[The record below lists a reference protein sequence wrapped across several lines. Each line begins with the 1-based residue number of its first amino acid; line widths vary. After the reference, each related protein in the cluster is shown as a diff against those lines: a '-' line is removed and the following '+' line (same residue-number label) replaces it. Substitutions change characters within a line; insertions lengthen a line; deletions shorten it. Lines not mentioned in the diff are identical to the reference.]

1 MAVSF
6 RLYRL
11 ENSDEI
17 NDVAIVDDASD
28 DIVVEEMSDI
38 EETLEIEEA
47 KFRLSNV
54 DVSVSG
60 LTKAGGDHR
69 MEGADSVVSPWV
81 FEVQENNSVRFTG
94 LVDPDSITYN
104 ASTERTSFTVLS
116 FLEILDSVGNIP
128 ARYKYETELRKVWP
142 TDPNTYF
149 CFLLNTFDDVG
160 SVGDIL
166 RFEKEGI
173 EFRFPITAT
182 KDSLNPEVTDYNPDR
197 DDSFGPFLF
206 IPNPGTRNQLPPSL
220 VDGTANDEVVFIEVN
235 EVQVVQGTRNVTRY
249 DYNYYINKNSDFG
262 ELLMNRYLADTP
274 EGEAKDLP
282 PGEEIS
288 LEVVDPNNDF
298 PLFLRRLETKSL
310 KNVEDFIFLKSN
322 RTQDQYITGGFFP
335 YENASIQMRASEI
348 LTQLELGD
356 EIELIG
362 NRKWG
367 YAPPNPLAN
376 YKLKGVL
383 KGIFTVPD
391 MAFSDSRL
399 GVIRNLFDTAAF
411 DDNNWDVRDIRLDKE
426 VEYPASPL
434 KALRLIQN
442 TTKIL
447 LRERFGTR
455 TTANGDVVPSF
466 WLEIKERDKLFDT
479 ATAPNSG
486 ERIQSWE
493 EKVSSNPL
501 RAVVVRPNKEY
512 LKRKDRE
519 NVGFYFQGIEQYE
532 QQTEEARQAR
542 NETTIPEGDRV
553 LEIEV
558 AKIPRYGDTPSES
571 SPDDE
576 SGYIYGG
583 DGKSVRNDPV
593 FKKLAKF
600 YFEHF
605 SKIDKE
611 VEFSVGRRDLPWLGE
626 YRHFQI
632 GSEIDDFV
640 FITKKSSSLRRDSF
654 TTTFEG
660 RIGEPVPTEFEDP
673 VAIILGRNEFYGDG
687 SDTVPIFLDGSSSYS
702 PQSDALSLF
711 WEYREAGDTTWN
723 AFPSEDQSPVL
734 DSSLTLPSDVE
745 RIGYEVRLTV
755 SSPEDVNDGIYT
767 KNILI
772 ERTAP
777 DEGFIDS
784 TELNFDK
791 SITVI
796 GSDQY
801 GYIAIKPTAETSID
815 TIEVRKQSGGEIKDG
830 APFSLMNQYTG
841 ESDNPPVPTDL
852 EPPYYWERVLL
863 RTIHNST
870 IEVKANFVRKVLEKD
885 VKQTFTFDRALQPG
899 IEDFFIDNW
908 ELDPDPDSDEDLFFY
923 EVTFKFYPNEDV
935 GQVKIEYRVPW
946 IGDPDPP
953 YSEVEGSPITSVN
966 NNELNTFTTDIQ
978 SPVSSGSIQTRAI
991 PIADL

>member
-17 NDVAIVDDASD
+17 DDVAIVDDASD

-38 EETLEIEEA
+38 EETLEIEKA

-54 DVSVSG
+54 DITVSG

-69 MEGADSVVSPWV
+69 MKSADSVESPWV
-81 FEVQENNSVRFTG
+81 FEIQENGSVRFTG

-104 ASTERTSFTVLS
+104 ASTERTSFSVIS

-149 CFLLNTFDDVG
+149 CFLLNTYDDVG

-166 RFEKEGI
+166 RFEKEDI

-182 KDSLNPEVTDYNPDR
+182 RDSLDPQVDNYNPDE
-197 DDSFGPFLF
+197 DDQFGPFLF
-206 IPNPGTRNQLPPSL
+206 IPNPGTRNELPPSL
-220 VDGTANDEVVFIEVN
+220 VDGTADEEVVFLEVN
-235 EVQVVQGTRNVTRY
+235 QFENQGVTEY
-249 DYNYYINKNSDFG
+249 DFNYYINKSSDFG
-262 ELLMNRYLADTP
+262 DLLMNRYLSDTE
-274 EGEAKDLP
+274 EGELKDLP
-282 PGEEIS
+282 PGEEVS
-288 LEVVDPNNDF
+288 LTIFNPDDSTSSGPRIF
-298 PLFLRRLETKSL
+298 HRLETTYL
-310 KNVEDFIFLKSN
+310 RNVEDFIFLGTN
-322 RTQDQYITGGFFP
+322 RVDTPYATEGFYP
-335 YENASIQMRASEI
+335 YENASIQVRAGEVI
-348 LTQLELGD
+348 TQLALGD

-367 YAPPNPLAN
+367 YAPNDPLDN
-376 YKLKGVL
+376 YNIKGVL

-391 MAFSDSRL
+391 LAFNDSKL
-399 GVIRNLFDTAAF
+399 GVIQNIFDTEAF
-411 DDNNWDVRDIRLDKE
+411 DSNNSDVRDIQLDKE
-426 VEYPASPL
+426 VEYPKSPL

-442 TTKIL
+442 TTKVL

-455 TTANGDVVPSF
+455 TTANGDVVASF
-466 WLEIKERDKLFDT
+466 WLDIKERDKLFDT

-493 EKVSSNPL
+493 EQVSSNPL
-501 RAVVVRPNKEY
+501 RAVVVRPNKQY

-519 NVGFYFQGIEQYE
+519 NVGFYFPGIDQYE
-532 QQTEEARQAR
+532 QQTPEAKQAR
-542 NETTIPEGDRV
+542 RETTIPEGDRV

-571 SPDDE
+571 SSNDE
-576 SGYIYGG
+576 GGYIYGG
-583 DGKSVRNDPV
+583 DGKNVRNDPV
-593 FKKLAKF
+593 FRKLAKF

-605 SKIDKE
+605 SSIDQE
-611 VEFSVGRRDLPWLGE
+611 VKFSVGRRDLPWLGE

-654 TTTFEG
+654 TTSFEG
-660 RIGEPVPTEFEDP
+660 RIGEPVPTEFEAP
-673 VAIILGRNEFYGDG
+673 VALILGRTEFYGDG
-687 SDTVPIFLDGSSSYS
+687 TDTVPIFLDGSSSYS

-711 WEYREAGDTTWN
+711 WEYREAGNSTWN
-723 AFPSEDQSPVL
+723 AFPSADQSAVL
-734 DSSLTLPSDVE
+734 ESSLSLPTGVD
-745 RIGYEVRLTV
+745 RIEYEVRLTV
-755 SSPEDVNDGIYT
+755 SSPEDVSDGTYT
-767 KNILI
+767 KNVLI

-801 GYIAIKPTAETSID
+801 GYIAIKPTAETSISSM
-815 TIEVRKQSGGEIKDG
+815 EVRKQSGGEIEDG
-830 APFSLMNQYTG
+830 SPFSVMNQYTD
-841 ESDNPPVPTDL
+841 ESTSAPVPTDL

-863 RTIHNST
+863 RTVHNST
-870 IEVKANFVRKVLEKD
+870 IEVKANFVRRVLDKD
-885 VKQTFTFDRALQPG
+885 VKETFTFDRALQPE
-899 IEDFFIDNW
+899 IKDFFVENW
-908 ELDPDPDSDEDLFFY
+908 ELVNTDDNFFY
-923 EVTFKFYPNEDV
+923 YDVTFKFYPNEDV
-935 GQVKIEYRVPW
+935 GEVVIENRIAAINPT
-946 IGDPDPP
+946 PP
-953 YSEVEGSPITSVN
+953 YSEVNGSPITSVD
-966 NNELNTFTTDIQ
+966 NEALNTFTTTIQ
-978 SPVSSGSIQTRAI
+978 TPKTLGNTGPLSMQTRAR